1 MQYESVTAD
10 FLIIGGGSAGCMAA
24 IRALEINPKLKVVIF
39 EKSDLKYGGSIAR
52 GMDALNIVAIPGK
65 ATPEMYVD
73 GIRESSAGVCDYGPS
88 YVMAARSFE
97 LLKKLESWGVY
108 FPKDEQGQFK
118 TLKYHVKGEFQ
129 TCMEE
134 PDLKVMIAKKATDLG
149 AVIYNRI
156 MVPELLKDGDRI
168 AGAIG
173 FHTRSGRVVVCTAK
187 TVLLSNGGTARFSL
201 PVSDYPYGLFDFPG
215 NTGDGYVAGFKA
227 GAGLTC
233 MEYTRS
239 SMLIKDAS
247 MPLLAIT
254 ITRGGRVMDVFDNI
268 LMENEVGKRSSMQDV
283 FDSGN
288 YPLRIRLSHLPEPVI
303 KEIED
308 ILFSTERPVQER
320 FFKGRRIDFR
330 TGDIELWPTECQLCG
345 GHGLSGLRVNEKAE
359 TGVPGLYAAG
369 DVASVAQQH
378 LSGAFIFGEV
388 AGEQASA
395 FSQEV
400 SAPRVDKD
408 AVSAFLAEH
417 ERRQNMGGEL
427 PVGDIEH
434 KTRRLITDYTISPKN
449 QLKLS
454 RWQHWSGI
462 MRDDLLHRA
471 MVRSGH
477 DLARLYEVE
486 NIIRSAD
493 LSTAAAMFRTESR
506 WGGAHRRIDYPE
518 RNDAQWQCHVVLKAG
533 ADGQTIVP
541 SKVRVQ
547 NNLQEEVVLS

>member
-1 MQYESVTAD
+1 MQYESVAAD

-24 IRALEINPKLKVVIF
+24 IRALELNPHLKVVIF

-73 GIRESSAGVCDYGPS
+73 AIRESSLGVCDYGPS
-88 YVMAARSFE
+88 FTMAERSFA
-97 LLKKLESWGVY
+97 LLKKLESWGVH
-108 FPKDEQGQFK
+108 FPKDAKGQFK

-129 TCMEE
+129 ACMEE
-134 PDLKVMIAKKATDLG
+134 PDLKVMIAKRATELG
-149 AVIYNRI
+149 AVIYNR
-156 MVPELLKDGDRI
+156 MMAPELLKDGQRV
-168 AGAIG
+168 AGAIA
-173 FHTRSGRVVVCTAK
+173 FHTRSGRVVVCKAK
-187 TVLLSNGGTARFSL
+187 AVLLANGGTARYSL

-254 ITRGGRVMDVFDNI
+254 VTRGGRVMDIFDNI
-268 LMENEVGKRSSMQDV
+268 LMENEVGKRSGMQEV
-283 FDSGN
+283 FDKGN

-330 TGDIELWPTECQLCG
+330 KNDIELWPTECQLCG
-345 GHGLSGLRVNEKAE
+345 GHGLAGLRVNEKAE

-378 LSGAFIFGEV
+378 LSGAFVFGEV
-388 AGEQASA
+388 AGEQAVEYA
-395 FSQEV
+395 AAVTE
-400 SAPRVDKD
+400 PRLDD
-408 AVSAFLAEH
+408 AALHAFLTEH
-417 ERRQNMGGEL
+417 ERRSHLEGSI

-454 RWQHWSGI
+454 RWLDWSVI
-462 MRDDLLHRA
+462 MQDDLLN
-471 MVRSGH
+471 RSLIRTGH
-477 DLARLYEVE
+477 DLARMYEVE

-493 LSTAAAMFRTESR
+493 FSTTASMFRTESR
-506 WGGAHRRIDYPE
+506 WGGAHRRIDFPE
-518 RNDAQWQCHVVLKAG
+518 RNDEQWKCHVVLKAG

-547 NNLQEEVVLS
+547 NHLQEEVVLS